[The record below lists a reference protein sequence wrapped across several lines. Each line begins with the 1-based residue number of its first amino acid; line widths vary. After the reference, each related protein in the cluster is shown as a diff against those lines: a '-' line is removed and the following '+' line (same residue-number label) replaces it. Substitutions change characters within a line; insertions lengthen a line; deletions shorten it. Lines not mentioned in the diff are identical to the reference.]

1 MEKAIEHAGITKESV
16 DYINTHGTSTG
27 MGDPIETNA
36 IAELFSEHA
45 GEMAVTSTKG
55 ATGHMMGCRRYHRG
69 NYLYPVYSHRCCS
82 TNIKSG

>member
-36 IAELFSEHA
+36 IAEFFSEHA

-55 ATGHMMGCRRYHRG
+55 SNRTYDGVPAVSPRQLLVSSVFAPASFHQH
-69 NYLYPVYSHRCCS
+69 
-82 TNIKSG
+82 